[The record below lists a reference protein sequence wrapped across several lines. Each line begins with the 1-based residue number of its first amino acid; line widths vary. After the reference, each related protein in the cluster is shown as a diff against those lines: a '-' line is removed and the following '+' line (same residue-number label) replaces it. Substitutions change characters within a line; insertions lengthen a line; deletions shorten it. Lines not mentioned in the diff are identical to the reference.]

1 MNQDKRDNKGG
12 SGKAG
17 TGANNAPNASTT
29 PGATTAAWGQTVP
42 AAPAGNGPIDLPEL
56 AQRPSARERLLDLRA
71 NMAERDK
78 RETVLINRLT
88 RWLKT
93 MPVSRLAFYS
103 PIRGEPDARAAV
115 TAWLAQDKGRT
126 LALPVVNGDL
136 LEFRVWAPGTPL
148 VPGTYGIPVPQ
159 GTPLVQPQVVLIP
172 CLGVDMQRY
181 RLGYGG
187 GYYDRTLAA
196 MKVRP
201 VTVGI
206 AFDCGRLRTIGP
218 QPHDIRLDLVI
229 TESGVL

>member
-17 TGANNAPNASTT
+17 TGADNAPNASTT

-172 CLGVDMQRY
+172 LP
-181 RLGYGG
+181 GG
-187 GYYDRTLAA
+187 GYAA
-196 MKVRP
+196 LPAGLRRRLLRP
-201 VTVGI
+201 HAGGHEGAAGHRGHRV
-206 AFDCGRLRTIGP
+206 RLRAP
-218 QPHDIRLDLVI
+218 AHHRAAAA
-229 TESGVL
+229 